1 MPPAFNLSQD
11 QTLQFNLFCGNLLLQ
26 SLNLLVP
33 SGLIQWTPWADQ
45 PAEVSRKL
53 STKLDLDKVQIC
65 VSVIGYLELTMIRSN
80 APSNTRLNNSEE

>member
-26 SLNLLVP
+26 SFDLLVS
-33 SGLIQWTPWADQ
+33 SGLIQRRPWVDR

-65 VSVIGYLELTMIRSN
+65 VSVIGYLELTRIR
-80 APSNTRLNNSEE
+80 NNSPHARAEGDSEE